1 MTAIDRLPP
10 ASLHFTVRFISTIE
24 CALLPRLVCARYFVH
39 TMIPRA
45 EPGSECGAI
54 ELQTTQAGRLRK
66 DIAGEG
72 RLLLV
77 EEEALNVGKEAL

>member
-66 DIAGEG
+66 DIASEG

>member
-1 MTAIDRLPP
+1 
-10 ASLHFTVRFISTIE
+10 
-24 CALLPRLVCARYFVH
+24 
-39 TMIPRA
+39 MIPRA

-66 DIAGEG
+66 GIAGEG